1 MGDVKPHRRLVIAG
15 FVLAATALVLPILA
29 VAAVAAGIVAVV
41 AGRAVAGALII
52 ALGVAFGLASTAF
65 YTLALD
71 PYRVPSQS
79 MEPTLEVG
87 SRFVVSRLS
96 KPDVGDVV
104 VVEPPAGADTS
115 TCGVRHAADQAC
127 PRATAGRSDVRFIER
142 VVAAGGDRVKVI
154 DGRAYV
160 NGKRT
165 NEPFIRPDSECG
177 LCDLPAEVTIPDGHV
192 FLMGDNRGESADSRI
207 WGPIPEDWVMG
218 DAVLRYW
225 PLQEFG
231 GL

>member
-115 TCGVRHAADQAC
+115 TCGASHAADQTC
-127 PRATAGRSDVRFIER
+127 PRATPQRSDARFVER
-142 VVAAGGDRVKVI
+142 VIAAGGDRVKII

-160 NGKRT
+160 NGKRSE
-165 NEPFIRPDSECG
+165 EPFIQPDGECE
-177 LCDLPAEVTIPDGHV
+177 LCNLPQEITIPDGHV
-192 FLMGDNRGESADSRI
+192 FLMADNRGQSADSRV
-207 WGPIPEDWVMG
+207 WGPIPEDWVVG
-218 DAVLRYW
+218 DAVVRYW
-225 PLQEFG
+225 PPKDFG